1 LCTDGHIECDDESDP
16 DTCHGFLLAVYANDL
31 SGNKAQFFRRYQ
43 RTRPEPVTIIADQD
57 LEGKELLL
65 HAHKRLMDY
74 HLYEKLDANYTGF
87 EANQILQDIEPPSF
101 GILSTWNTAIPWA
114 GGAWHAWTD
123 TNNIEK
129 AKQPFVEHD
138 IFVVNEA
145 YSLLQGWAEGSL
157 KTADEIL
164 EQYFDVPRPWDFP
177 DSDLN
182 QIVRQT
188 NSQECTAVAVDTGS
202 TGESSGGG
210 GGDDGGMAAI
220 LCFTGDALVEM
231 GDGSLKAIRDVQA
244 GDVVSTGTGFG
255 SGLVTTKLVHPVQK
269 VVQVATAETPMGALI
284 GTPDHPILHEGEW
297 IELGDL
303 PHPKAKL
310 ESRHVEAFYNL
321 EVDGDEMEESSHS
334 YVVNGVVASG
344 LGDSEGLNLRFPR
357 QKVWKTLAEEETT
370 K

>member
-1 LCTDGHIECDDESDP
+1 
-16 DTCHGFLLAVYANDL
+16 LLAVYANDL

-43 RTRPEPVTIIADQD
+43 RNREEPVTIIADQD
-57 LEGKELLL
+57 LEGKELLA

-87 EANQILQDIEPPSF
+87 EANQILRDIEPPSF

-123 TNNIEK
+123 TSKIEL
-129 AKQPFVEHD
+129 AKQPFVEDD

-157 KTADEIL
+157 KAADQIL
-164 EQYFDVPRPWDFP
+164 EQYFDIPRPWAFA

-188 NSQECTAVAVDTGS
+188 NSQECSAVVADDTGS
-202 TGESSGGG
+202 SSGGSSSG
-210 GGDDGGMAAI
+210 GEDDGGAAAV

-231 GDGSLKAIRDVQA
+231 GDGSFKAIRDVQA
-244 GDVVSTGTGFG
+244 GDVVSTGTGLG
-255 SGLVTTKLVHPVQK
+255 SGLVTTKLVHPVKK
-269 VVQVATAETPMGALI
+269 VVPVATVETPMGSLV

-303 PHPKAKL
+303 PHPQAML
-310 ESRHVEAFYNL
+310 ETRHVEAFYNL
-321 EVDGDEMEESSHS
+321 EVDGDDMEESSHS

-344 LGDSEGLNLRFPR
+344 LGDSEGLNLAFPR
-357 QKVWKTLAEEETT
+357 QKVWKTVVGGETT
-370 K
+370 LLME